1 MSVAAPG
8 HIWIDA
14 AGVAWID
21 QTNIKVIEVALERLA
36 HGSSVED
43 IVEQHEGLLT
53 MGQVHA
59 ALAHYYD
66 YSETFDAVIRMQLER
81 ADRLRAE
88 SLSSPSRKKLARSGP

>member
-1 MSVAAPG
+1 LT
-8 HIWIDA
+8 
-14 AGVAWID
+14 ID

-43 IVEQHEGLLT
+43 IVEQHDGLLT

>member
-1 MSVAAPG
+1 MNVAAPG

-43 IVEQHEGLLT
+43 IVEQHDGLLT

-66 YSETFDAVIRMQLER
+66 YSATFDAVIRMQLER